1 MKHEKISIKWK
12 IFFYL
17 LLFTACLLVLLWFFQ
32 IVYLDSFY
40 KMITKN
46 NARSVEQEAISILES
61 DSEEKEEQLDQC
73 HCSTPFSY
81 NKIPVSYPDFPVLSI
96 ILFLRAYLKTRIK
109 NREPFARFPEG
120 STYSAGEN

>member
-17 LLFTACLLVLLWFFQ
+17 LLFTVCLLVLLWFFQ

-61 DSEEKEEQLDQC
+61 DSEEKEDQLDQLAAKNNI
-73 HCSTPFSY
+73 T
-81 NKIPVSYPDFPVLSI
+81 IYPE
-96 ILFLRAYLKTRIK
+96 LFTEVR
-109 NREPFARFPEG
+109 
-120 STYSAGEN
+120 